1 MSFTLLMWKSAAS
14 LSFLTPNTSVAS
26 FLLLSRALTC
36 GASNWVHSGMN
47 RIEHGFSS
55 CTRLDSE
62 RLQPVRRETFRHE
75 EREREDSTT
84 AVIPD
89 AHCVDQVESLRIRAV
104 ENVSYCRITSYGEE
118 KRNVKVYLTYFPSF
132 VKKPILKKF
141 EIPVAYPKESKG
153 GIAEK

>member
-1 MSFTLLMWKSAAS
+1 MEKRRVSVLPDAEHFSRVVSTTEPRSDVRGFELGPFRDESDRAR
-14 LSFLTPNTSVAS
+14 FLV
-26 FLLLSRALTC
+26 
-36 GASNWVHSGMN
+36 VH
-47 RIEHGFSS
+47 E
-55 CTRLDSE
+55 LDSE

-132 VKKPILKKF
+132 VKKPILKK
-141 EIPVAYPKESKG
+141 V
-153 GIAEK
+153 